1 MKLRIGTRKS
11 KLALA
16 QTNLF
21 AEALRKKVPGI
32 EIEIVHIST
41 TGDVQT
47 EKPLSEIGGRGIFV
61 QEIERALTEGEIDAA
76 IHSAKDLPIRLG
88 DGLEIAAVL
97 ERGNPCDCMITRRE
111 KPFSQTDTF
120 VIGTGGL
127 RRIAAFGQLFP
138 DAEFRNIR
146 GNVDTRLN
154 KLASGEY
161 DAVILAQAGL
171 ERIELHNDSRF
182 LYQTYSTEEILCAPC
197 QGIIA
202 AECRIG
208 SEAANILKAVNDEM
222 TYHCFETE
230 RYVPALLGAGC
241 TMPIGAYAECIG
253 SSIRLSVTK
262 DSVRRVSGTAEMT
275 QRLELAKELI
285 AKL

>member
-21 AEALRKKVPGI
+21 AEALWKKGI
-32 EIEIVHIST
+32 ETEIVHIT
-41 TGDVQT
+41 TAGDVQT

-61 QEIERALTEGEIDAA
+61 QEIESALTEGEIDAA

-111 KPFSQTDTF
+111 KTFSQTDTF
-120 VIGTGGL
+120 IIGTGSL
-127 RRIAAFGQLFP
+127 RRMAAFGQLFP

-146 GNVDTRLN
+146 GNVDTRLTR
-154 KLASGEY
+154 LASGEY
-161 DAVILAQAGL
+161 DAIILAQAGL
-171 ERIELHNDSRF
+171 ERIGLHEDSRF
-182 LYQTYSTEEILCAPC
+182 HYQTYRTEEILCAPC

-208 SEAANILKAVNDEM
+208 SEAADIIRAVNDAM
-222 TYHCFETE
+222 TYRCFETE
-230 RYVPALLGAGC
+230 RFVLALLGAGC
-241 TMPIGAYAECIG
+241 TMPIGAYAECNG
-253 SSIRLSVTK
+253 DSIRLSVTK

-275 QRLELAKELI
+275 QRFELAEELI
-285 AKL
+285 AEL